1 MLGEYLGAGQQHES
15 HQLQSQHPR
24 HLFDRWTAGK
34 GDAMNFHWSMF
45 LRLFGPSHA
54 PLVETGIKIIFQL
67 RSCFFHRMRGQ
78 VPFLRELRLRC
89 LGFDARS
96 SIFPRAFLFFDI
108 NRIETIHKRA
118 KMFWH
123 HVHASY
129 AFRSLKL
136 TFIDPW
142 NSRCT
147 LFFFTLIS
155 VRCVLQVIWLN
166 EHFFRLRNEIS
177 RKFHESIYI
186 YDGGIIRNKITSSR

>member
-34 GDAMNFHWSMF
+34 GDAMNFHWPMF
-45 LRLFGPSHA
+45 LR
-54 PLVETGIKIIFQL
+54 PLWTESRTARRNRDKNNFSTTFVL
-67 RSCFFHRMRGQ
+67 LPPDARASSL
-78 VPFLRELRLRC
+78 LRELRLRC
-89 LGFDARS
+89 LDFDARS

-166 EHFFRLRNEIS
+166 ERLFPS
-177 RKFHESIYI
+177 
-186 YDGGIIRNKITSSR
+186 